1 MAVEPRCMAGLAKAD
16 PRLTRPAVLWAA
28 GLFLAGLIFLLF
40 PVGSTK
46 SYDGKFTAT
55 GDSGWELCG
64 LGVTE
69 AFVTPNGADDPRR
82 EQKMDCAAKARSQ
95 LGWGLLFL
103 VLAVPPGF
111 IALATA
117 PGPIDAKRFGDPQE
131 PAEAPTTTAL
141 A

>member
-40 PVGSTK
+40 PVGSTA

-103 VLAVPPGF
+103 VLAVPRASSHWRRHQDLSPLSASE
-111 IALATA
+111 IRKSL
-117 PGPIDAKRFGDPQE
+117 
-131 PAEAPTTTAL
+131 PTHR
-141 A
+141 